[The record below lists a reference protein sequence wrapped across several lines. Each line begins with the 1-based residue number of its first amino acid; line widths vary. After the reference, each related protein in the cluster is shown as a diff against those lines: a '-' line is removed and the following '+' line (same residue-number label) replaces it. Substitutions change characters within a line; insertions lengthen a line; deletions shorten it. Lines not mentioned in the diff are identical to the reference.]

1 MNRCKKCGAELA
13 EDAKF
18 CSVCGTAAEQEKSA
32 GAQESANGAEPE
44 AQVFGA
50 GTQNEAAATEA
61 QVFGAGAQ
69 NEAAATEAQQFG
81 AGTQAN
87 GSQQFGAGAQT
98 NGSQQFGAG
107 AQMNG
112 NQQFGNGAQTNG
124 SQQFGAGAQMNG
136 NQQFGN
142 SAQANGSQQFGA
154 GAQFQQAAP
163 KETAA
168 AYYAKQPYMPP
179 ADDAQANKGVAVCGY
194 FGLLWIVPLVTTAKH
209 SPFAKFHANQA
220 LMVFLTS
227 IATWVAV
234 WLLKLI
240 LFALFSWRVYAL
252 TRFLS
257 FAAGV
262 FTLILSV
269 VGIVYAAQGKMKEL
283 PVIGQF
289 HLIK

>member
-1 MNRCKKCGAELA
+1 MNRCKKCGAEVA

-18 CSVCGTAAEQEKSA
+18 CSVCGTAVEQAEST
-32 GAQESANGAEPE
+32 GAQESANGAE
-44 AQVFGA
+44 A
-50 GTQNEAAATEA
+50 EA

-262 FTLILSV
+262 FTLVLSV